1 MLLLILASYV
11 ENVNKMC
18 CIVYCIA
25 DVETSLVSL
34 EPNAIIHLDLLCP
47 QLLIKIFS
55 NGVRVRVSRE
65 EVIVCMFELFSLHRL
80 DGPSKIKAVQGRRLI
95 LIPVGSFSL

>member
-1 MLLLILASYV
+1 
-11 ENVNKMC
+11 MC

-25 DVETSLVSL
+25 DAETSSVSL
-34 EPNAIIHLDLLCP
+34 EPNAIIYLDLLCP

-65 EVIVCMFELFSLHRL
+65 EVIVCMFELFSLYRL
-80 DGPSKIKAVQGRRLI
+80 
-95 LIPVGSFSL
+95 

>member
-1 MLLLILASYV
+1 
-11 ENVNKMC
+11 MC

-65 EVIVCMFELFSLHRL
+65 EVIVCMLELFSLHRL

>member
-1 MLLLILASYV
+1 
-11 ENVNKMC
+11 MC

-25 DVETSLVSL
+25 DVETSSVSL
-34 EPNAIIHLDLLCP
+34 EPNAIIHLDHLCP

-55 NGVRVRVSRE
+55 NGVRVRVGGE

-80 DGPSKIKAVQGRRLI
+80 DGPSKVKAMQGRRLI
-95 LIPVGSFSL
+95 LIPVGSFPL